1 MLRRPVTLLIACLL
15 LLLPTLPAAAATF
28 NPGCTGTTGDAA
40 ALQSAVTTAG
50 SNSQADTITLTAG
63 CTYTLTSTLTVN
75 ADSGNTL
82 TINGNGATISGG
94 NARRVLSTGFG
105 AAVVISDVT
114 ITGGYNA
121 SSGGGIYNR
130 GTITITNSRITGNTA
145 DLLGGGILQDSGP
158 FSLTIN
164 NSTITGHYSCGIG
177 ACGIYIMGGTV
188 TLNNSIIAYN

>member
-50 SNSQADTITLTAG
+50 SNSQADIITLTAG

-82 TINGNGATISGG
+82 TITGNGATISGG
-94 NARRVLSTGFG
+94 NARQVLNIASG
-105 AAVVISDVT
+105 AVVVLNGVT
-114 ITGGYNA
+114 ISRGNAGGGGGIDNSGTLTISNSTISGNSA
-121 SSGGGIYNR
+121 DFGSGGG
-130 GTITITNSRITGNTA
+130 
-145 DLLGGGILQDSGP
+145 
-158 FSLTIN
+158 
-164 NSTITGHYSCGIG
+164 
-177 ACGIYIMGGTV
+177 V
-188 TLNNSIIAYN
+188 